1 MLSYHQQGLE
11 TVLNRYVL
19 LTSKIEQLHS
29 LQAAVE
35 MNLNWD
41 LVVVTDVGIAGGV
54 VVPVDSFQAIE
65 DHYLSV
71 PAIVYLFSQMLQKK
85 VQMIY
90 RLQWHIL
97 WKCIYLHKI
106 AIDKTCFIK

>member
-1 MLSYHQQGLE
+1 MTSHSGVLRYRQQGL
-11 TVLNRYVL
+11 TTLLNRYVL
-19 LTSKIEQLHS
+19 LTSKIKPPHS

-35 MNLNWD
+35 MKLNWD

-71 PAIVYLFSQMLQKK
+71 PAIVILIIQIMLQKQESNF
-85 VQMIY
+85 VI
-90 RLQWHIL
+90 
-97 WKCIYLHKI
+97 C
-106 AIDKTCFIK
+106 